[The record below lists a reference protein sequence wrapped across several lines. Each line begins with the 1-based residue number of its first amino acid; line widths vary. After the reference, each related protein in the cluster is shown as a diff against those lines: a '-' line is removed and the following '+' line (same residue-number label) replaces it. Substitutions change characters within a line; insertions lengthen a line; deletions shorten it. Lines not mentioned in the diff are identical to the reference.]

1 MVAVAVRQVSR
12 SSSRLFENKKSL
24 FRFDCVYRDCKWENF
39 LFLTSLN
46 YVFVFC
52 FYRNCSN
59 CRINNSIEK
68 QCINSFI
75 YQFIFLNFLNKVL

>member
-1 MVAVAVRQVSR
+1 MVAVAVRQASR
-12 SSSRLFENKKSL
+12 SSSRLLENKKSL
-24 FRFDCVYRDCKWENF
+24 FRFDCVDRDCIWENF

-46 YVFVFC
+46 YVFC

-59 CRINNSIEK
+59 CRINKSIEK

-75 YQFIFLNFLNKVL
+75 YQFIF

>member
-24 FRFDCVYRDCKWENF
+24 FCFDCVYRDCKWENF

-59 CRINNSIEK
+59 CRKNKSIEK
-68 QCINSFI
+68 QRINSFI
-75 YQFIFLNFLNKVL
+75 YHFIILNFPNKVV